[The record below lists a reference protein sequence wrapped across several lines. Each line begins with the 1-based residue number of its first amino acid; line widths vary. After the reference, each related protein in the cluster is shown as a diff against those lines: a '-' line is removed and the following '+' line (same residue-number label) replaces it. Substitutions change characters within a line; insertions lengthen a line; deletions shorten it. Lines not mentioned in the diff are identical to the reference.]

1 MKAAPPQPGWI
12 ERLYRRGV
20 GIAIPVTIIAGL
32 VLLLTARDPNG
43 TASSQSTPKAPPQV
57 VLMAEPL
64 QDQTPSVLLKP
75 PADRP
80 CPPPPAGATGVGCRS
95 QAPSSAH

>member
-1 MKAAPPQPGWI
+1 MKPTPPQPGWI

-32 VLLLTARDPNG
+32 VLLLSAGNRQGP
-43 TASSQSTPKAPPQV
+43 AAPVAAKAAAQV

-64 QDQTPSVLLKP
+64 QEKAPSVLLKP
-75 PADRP
+75 PPERP
-80 CPPPPAGATGVGCRS
+80 CPADSAGHTAGACRRHT
-95 QAPSSAH
+95 QPSSH